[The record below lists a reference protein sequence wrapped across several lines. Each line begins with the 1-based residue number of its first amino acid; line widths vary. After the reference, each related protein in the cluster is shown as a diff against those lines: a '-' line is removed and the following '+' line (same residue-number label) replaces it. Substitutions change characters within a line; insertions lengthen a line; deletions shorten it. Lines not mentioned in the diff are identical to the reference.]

1 MTNYLKSFRKEKLL
15 LYLLLYSLFHSYRS
29 AAQNIY
35 GEPSDQFYRTI
46 SFGEKIDF
54 GLLDESMI
62 WTVSSSK
69 NSIFATL
76 YGREINNYIFQE
88 PGEYEI
94 NFHESKKHDGECDHQ
109 QFPEKFQIKVEGVKM
124 SFDFSKISFSEKI
137 VKGRSYSDLIVAVP
151 VKIALK
157 GTSIAKLQAPG
168 MSITGIGVSMTA
180 EPVDKEIALNGKTQV
195 LKYRISG
202 IADKEAYLMF
212 DFYDFNR
219 QVQTYSLPQ
228 IIK

>member
-15 LYLLLYSLFHSYRS
+15 LYLLLYSLFYSYRS

-35 GEPSDQFYRTI
+35 EEPSAQFFKTI

-54 GLLDESMI
+54 GSIDESVT

-69 NSIFATL
+69 NNVFVTL
-76 YGREINNYIFQE
+76 RGNEIKNYIFQE

-94 NFHESKKHDGECDHQ
+94 NFHETKKHDGECDHQ
-109 QFPEKFQIKVEGVKM
+109 QFPEKFKIKVESVKI

-137 VKGRSYSDLIVAVP
+137 VKGKNYSDLILTVP
-151 VKIALK
+151 VKIAVK
-157 GTSIAKLQAPG
+157 GSSVAKLPTPE
-168 MSITGIGVSMTA
+168 MSIVGVGVSMTA
-180 EPVDKEIALNGKTQV
+180 EPLDKEIALNGKNQL

-202 IADKEAYLMF
+202 TADKDTYLMF
-212 DFYDFNR
+212 DFYDFSR